1 MTASPLILFTK
12 FDKILQ
18 NITPFDKL
26 QQKPTKVNKKWQNTT
41 KNTKIQQTQG
51 KIMINNL
58 LTTVTQGDIIKI
70 AIAVGVLAL
79 ILFIARYLYKKSKE
93 PNYFVKD
100 KLLTQTELAYYN
112 VIRELIDSRFII
124 LPQVNLASV
133 LDKKGGGNFRTEL
146 FRNIDF
152 GVFDSELHPIF
163 LIEINDNT
171 HLRKDRKERDKR
183 VNKIC
188 KKAEIPLVTFW
199 VRDGINKSEMYR
211 ELKNALNR
219 GLKEL
224 YDR

>member
-1 MTASPLILFTK
+1 
-12 FDKILQ
+12 
-18 NITPFDKL
+18 
-26 QQKPTKVNKKWQNTT
+26 
-41 KNTKIQQTQG
+41 
-51 KIMINNL
+51 MINKL
-58 LTTVTQGDIIKI
+58 LVVIAQEDLIKI
-70 AIAVGVLAL
+70 AIAVGVILL
-79 ILFIARYLYKKSKE
+79 ILIIARYLYKKSKE
-93 PNYFVKD
+93 PDYFVKD
-100 KLLTQTELAYYN
+100 KLLTQTELAYYMA
-112 VIRELIDSRFII
+112 IRELLDERFII

-183 VNKIC
+183 VNRIC

-199 VRDGINKSEMYR
+199 VKDGINKNEMHR

-219 GLKEL
+219 GLKAL
-224 YDR
+224 FDR

>member
-1 MTASPLILFTK
+1 M
-12 FDKILQ
+12 
-18 NITPFDKL
+18 
-26 QQKPTKVNKKWQNTT
+26 
-41 KNTKIQQTQG
+41 
-51 KIMINNL
+51 MINNL

-79 ILFIARYLYKKSKE
+79 ILIIARYLYKKSKE

-100 KLLTQTELAYYN
+100 RLLTDTELAYYN

-124 LPQVNLASV
+124 LPQINLASV

-152 GVFDSELHPIF
+152 GVFDGELHPIF

-171 HLRKDRKERDKR
+171 HLRRDRKERDKR

-188 KKAEIPLVTFW
+188 KKAGIPLVTFW